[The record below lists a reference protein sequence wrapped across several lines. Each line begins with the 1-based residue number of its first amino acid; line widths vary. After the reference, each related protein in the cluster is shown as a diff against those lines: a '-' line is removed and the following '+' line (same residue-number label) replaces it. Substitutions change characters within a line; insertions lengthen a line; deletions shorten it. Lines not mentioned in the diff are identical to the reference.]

1 MVTGSGA
8 GLLADGPVATAFG
21 IIEVIVFAS
30 WALLFAV
37 LIAMLVTFTLM
48 RGRRQRRRA
57 VAPSP
62 GPDPRLRG
70 LLAELRRSDPDFDEE
85 LLLEAAQMVCLV
97 MFAALSTGDE
107 QPIRHLAAPSFWAT
121 YYGRFLRTQAREA
134 RMQRAA
140 LQDTGGASRRRARL
154 PVDYQASAPELIGL
168 ALGRQQRALVRVS
181 FYELRAL
188 IAPGAQ
194 ATTAMASASSLTSL
208 ATSFGGVI
216 SGGIDGV
223 PAPSWLSSAGRYDL
237 VFVRPG
243 GTQTDQGAS
252 VASRTCAVCGAT
264 YRSELATTCS
274 HCRAPRPLPWGAW
287 RITSLTPVE

>member
-57 VAPSP
+57 AAPSP
-62 GPDPRLRG
+62 GADPRLRG
-70 LLAELRRSDPDFDEE
+70 LLAELRRSDPGFDEE
-85 LLLEAAQMVCLV
+85 LLREAAQMVCLV

-121 YYGRFLRTQAREA
+121 YYGRFVRTQAREA
-134 RMQRAA
+134 RMQRAM

-194 ATTAMASASSLTSL
+194 ATTAMASATSLTSL
-208 ATSFGGVI
+208 ASSFGGVV

-237 VFVRPG
+237 AFVRPG

-264 YRSELATTCS
+264 YRSELATACE
-274 HCRAPRPLPWGAW
+274 HCQAPRPLPWGKW
-287 RITSLTPVE
+287 RLISLTPVE